1 MKHYRLAGWPDLPA
15 AYHRTAYQ
23 RMLHQMSHRPA
34 SLRQLVLESGLQAR
48 VVRDFL
54 DTLSQ
59 QDMLIEDDAATKA
72 KPTLVGWIKLQFGP
86 AASR

>member
-1 MKHYRLAGWPDLPA
+1 MKRYRLAGWPELPS

-34 SLRQLVLESGLQAR
+34 SLRQLVRESGLQTSA
-48 VVRDFL
+48 VRGFL

-59 QDMLIEDDAATKA
+59 QDMLIEDDLAPQ
-72 KPTLVGWIKLQFGP
+72 PTIAGWIKRHFTP
-86 AASR
+86 AAPR